1 VIGRLAGLLAD
12 EIEVTNGTDPI
23 PSRVNSRD
31 EVNRFMTSLN
41 GAEISDNLGNTTYVL
56 ASLRFSYFL
65 FSLFIL

>member
-41 GAEISDNLGNTTYVL
+41 GAEISDNLGNTT
-56 ASLRFSYFL
+56 
-65 FSLFIL
+65 